1 MRPELVKSNPVPLC
15 PDSYSGFN
23 LENKQA
29 HNYDIK
35 EVRFHTLNNDKANI
49 SFLGNSKARN

>member
-29 HNYDIK
+29 HNFEIK
-35 EVRFHTLNNDKANI
+35 EVCSYNLKYFGLLTVPC
-49 SFLGNSKARN
+49 